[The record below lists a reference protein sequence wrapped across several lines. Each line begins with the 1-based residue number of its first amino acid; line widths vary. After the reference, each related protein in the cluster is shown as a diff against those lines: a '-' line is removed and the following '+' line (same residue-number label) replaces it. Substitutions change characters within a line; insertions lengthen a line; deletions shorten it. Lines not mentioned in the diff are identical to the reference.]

1 MIEFLTSDCLLRI
14 LAKLLMAEI
23 LIGLGISFFVVVAI
37 ILASLWRVSK
47 QW

>member
-1 MIEFLTSDCLLRI
+1 MFEFLTSDYSLRI
-14 LAKLLMAEI
+14 LANLLMAEV

-37 ILASLWRVSK
+37 ILASLWRVFK